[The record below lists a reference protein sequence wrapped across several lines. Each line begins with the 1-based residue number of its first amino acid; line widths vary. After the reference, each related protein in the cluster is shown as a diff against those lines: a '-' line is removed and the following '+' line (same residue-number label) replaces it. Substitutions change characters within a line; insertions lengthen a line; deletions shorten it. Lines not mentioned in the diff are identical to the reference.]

1 MTIFIDSSETRT
13 TLPAIPGAVPIPCLE
28 ELTGA
33 DLMVSPL
40 TIPAA
45 TLTLIQR
52 HIAAG
57 ALLVQGKWS
66 AGDLAASLVDERM
79 LASLARMWEVGAS
92 QVQRVLLYCG
102 TVPTPGSPEYAALSK
117 WADRGG
123 RVEPPLP
130 SVSWVPAWCEMKLRH
145 LAEYEAQPLRWV
157 YGERAKFNTRPED
170 DPLQLLAE
178 VPAGDP
184 RHVLVALDG
193 VGPTLAQR
201 WWEWSNTHPAEC
213 DGTALGIIAQMSCV
227 GRECSKVE
235 GWGKGK
241 AQQVRNH
248 LGIPDGVDFRGY
260 WLAVQRDKREGYKPA
275 ESSIAWEIP
284 Y

>member
-13 TLPAIPGAVPIPCLE
+13 TLPSIPNSVPLPCLE

-66 AGDLAASLVDERM
+66 AGDLTASLQDERT
-79 LASLARMWEVGAS
+79 LLSLSKMRDIVGCTPGPFGGIGAA
-92 QVQRVLLYCG
+92 QCVLLYCG
-102 TVPTPGSPEYAALSK
+102 QVPIPGSPEYAALSK

-130 SVSWVPAWCEMKLRH
+130 GVSYVPAWCEMKLKH
-145 LAEYEAQPLRWV
+145 LQEYQAEPLRWV
-157 YGERAKFNTRPED
+157 YGGKRKFENCPED
-170 DPLQLLAE
+170 DPLQLLAP
-178 VPAGDP
+178 VSADDP
-184 RHVLVALDG
+184 RHVLVALNG
-193 VGPTLAQR
+193 VGPVLAQR
-201 WWEWSNTHPAEC
+201 WFAWAEEHRNEC
-213 DGTALGIIAQMSCV
+213 DGTALGIIAQMTCT
-227 GRECSKVE
+227 SKGCEKVS

-241 AQQVRNH
+241 AQGVREH
-248 LGIPDGVDFRGY
+248 LGLPDGVDFLGY
-260 WLAVQRDKREGYKPA
+260 WRAVQRERSQDG
-275 ESSIAWEIP
+275 IH
-284 Y
+284 

>member
-1 MTIFIDSSETRT
+1 MTIFITSGELTT
-13 TLPAIPGAVPIPCLE
+13 TLPLIPGAIPLPCLE

-66 AGDLAASLVDERM
+66 PGDLAASLADERT

-92 QVQRVLLYCG
+92 QMQRVLLYCG
-102 TVPTPGSPEYAALSK
+102 MVPIPGSPEYAALSK

-157 YGERAKFNTRPED
+157 YGERAKFITRPED

-178 VPAGDP
+178 VPVADP
-184 RHVLVALDG
+184 RHILIALDG
-193 VGPTLAQR
+193 VGPVLAQR
-201 WWEWSNTHPAEC
+201 WWEWANAHPAEC
-213 DGTALGIIAQMSCV
+213 DGTALGIIAQMTCT
-227 GRECSKVE
+227 GKGCEKVS

-241 AQQVRNH
+241 AQGVREH
-248 LGIPDGVDFRGY
+248 LGLPDGVDFLGY
-260 WLAVQRDKREGYKPA
+260 WRAVQRERNNINA
-275 ESSIAWEIP
+275 
-284 Y
+284 